1 MLAFFGSSEHH
12 LSTLKQPHHL
22 NLLIHLVNDSRELLI
37 FLSIL
42 SILIVHQPLSINF
55 VAKISLCYNVGNLDL
70 LDLYL
75 HVQLLVNVPH

>member
-12 LSTLKQPHHL
+12 FSTAKQLHHL
-22 NLLIHLVNDSRELLI
+22 NLLIHPVNDSSREFLI

-42 SILIVHQPLSINF
+42 IVHQQPLSINF